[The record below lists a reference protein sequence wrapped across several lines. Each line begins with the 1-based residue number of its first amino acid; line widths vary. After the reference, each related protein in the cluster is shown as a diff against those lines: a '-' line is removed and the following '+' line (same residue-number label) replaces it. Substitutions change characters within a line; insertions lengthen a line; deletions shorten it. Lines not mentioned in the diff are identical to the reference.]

1 MLSNREPRAT
11 SGCPERS
18 ARYEPVRPRPW
29 SLVRHGGA
37 VAGSAFPDGRRAPGR
52 SAGPAAFPQSSGAVR
67 AADKTVPPAAQDE
80 MVAGVGG
87 VAADATLDC
96 GHMAML
102 ADPGGLAAAILRL
115 SA

>member
-1 MLSNREPRAT
+1 MSRFVLVHGAW
-11 SGCPERS
+11 SGTAARS
-18 ARYEPVRPRPW
+18 SAAH
-29 SLVRHGGA
+29 SLTAAGHQ
-37 VAGSAFPDGRRAPGR
+37 VAAPDLPPSRSTPG
-52 SAGPAAFPQSSGAVR
+52 QSR

-87 VAADATLDC
+87 VAAEATLDC

-102 ADPGGLAAAILRL
+102 ADAGGLAAAILRL